1 MKHLILFLSI
11 LLSSSIWSQTPTANF
26 IVSDDIL
33 CAGDCISITNNSSSN
48 TLAYEWTFT
57 GATPST
63 YLGQNPGLVCFNTS
77 GTFSISLTVTNT
89 FGSNTASQTITV
101 GQIPSVVVTLSDTT
115 SQLTIPNP
123 AIPPIPPTIIVYD
136 PAILDYVEIEDTLIY
151 MYEEAYLYAE
161 GFPAGGTLMWYE
173 SNNPADSIFGCSGCA
188 GGDSLVVNPFYNTCY
203 FVTYTTANGCQA
215 YDSVCVD
222 VRFRDYVKVVLPNTF
237 SPNEDGENDIFRILT
252 NVDIDNNFV
261 DNGFT
266 KEGGAIAEIDMR
278 IYDRYGKMV
287 FRTTDPH
294 EGWDGTFKGKKVNPA
309 TYTYYVSYRRI
320 DGRSD
325 EMKGNVTLIR

>member
-1 MKHLILFLSI
+1 MKLFILFLSI
-11 LLSSSIWSQTPTANF
+11 FLTSSIWSQTPIANF
-26 IVSDDIL
+26 IVSDDLL
-33 CAGDCISITNNSSSN
+33 CSGDCISITNNSSSN

-57 GATPST
+57 GALPST
-63 YLGQNPGLVCFNTS
+63 YEGQNPGLICFNTA
-77 GTFSISLTVTNT
+77 GTFTITLTVTNT
-89 FGSNTASQTITV
+89 FGSNTATQTITV

-123 AIPPIPPTIIVYD
+123 ANPPVPPTIIVYD
-136 PAILDYVEIEDTLIY
+136 PSIFGYVEIEDTTIF

-161 GFPAGGTLMWYE
+161 GFPTGGTLMWYP
-173 SNNPADSIFGCSGCA
+173 SGVVADSILGCSPCG
-188 GGDSLVVNPFYNTCY
+188 GGDSLTVNPFYDTY
-203 FVTYTTANGCQA
+203 YYVTYTTANGCKST
-215 YDSVCVD
+215 DSVLVE
-222 VRFRDYVKVVLPNTF
+222 VFFRDYVKIVLPNSF
-237 SPNEDGENDIFRILT
+237 SPNEDGENDVFRILT
-252 NVDIDNNFV
+252 NVDIDNNF

-294 EGWDGTFKGKKVNPA
+294 EGWDGTYKGKKLNPA

>member
-1 MKHLILFLSI
+1 MKHYILFLSI
-11 LLSSSIWSQTPTANF
+11 LLTSGIWSQTPTANF
-26 IVSDDIL
+26 IVSDDLL
-33 CAGDCISITNNSSSN
+33 CAGDCISIENNSSSN

-63 YLGQNPGLVCFNTS
+63 YSGQNPGLICFNTA
-77 GTFSISLTVTNT
+77 GTFTVSLTVTNT
-89 FGSNTASQTITV
+89 FGSNTATQTITV
-101 GQIPSVVVTLSDTT
+101 GQIPSVIVTLSDTT
-115 SQLTIPNP
+115 SQITIPNP
-123 AIPPIPPTIIVYD
+123 ANPPTPPTIIVYD
-136 PAILDYVEIEDTLIY
+136 PTTYGYYEINDTTIS

-173 SNNPADSIFGCSGCA
+173 SCVEADSISGCYGCA
-188 GGDSLVVNPFYNTCY
+188 GGDSLTVTPFAPTCY
-203 FVTYTTANGCQA
+203 CVTYTTANGCA
-215 YDSVCVD
+215 VTDSICVN
-222 VRFRDYVKVVLPNTF
+222 VRFRDFVKVVLPNSF
-237 SPNEDGENDIFRILT
+237 SPNEDGENDVFRILT

-261 DNGFT
+261 NGFT